1 MKAMTIHFDN
11 GLKSEARYQVS
22 GKAASINEASIERL
36 LAKEKRN
43 INKWLLFGDA
53 QMGVTDDATGEVVAE
68 GKYSYNAFAGR
79 GEYQFKMIA

>member
-11 GLKSEARYQVS
+11 GFEARYQVS
-22 GKAASINEASIERL
+22 GKAASINKASIERL
-36 LAKEKRN
+36 LVKEKRN

-53 QMGVTDDATGEVVAE
+53 TMAVTDDETGEVVAE

-79 GEYQFKMIA
+79 GEYKFKMIV